1 LCLLFDTGKTELDF
15 MIHIV
20 FNEADIDVLQKAIEL
35 DETLQGEVL
44 QVEDDYAV
52 GPLKDIYTEEG
63 IAARRAWW
71 KEVLTG
77 TDLEKKLDEGE
88 VDDNKLIAFII
99 ERLQKDEE
107 EKVWIWAAQ
116 NKHDVSGYY
125 WFISQL
131 KDFQGRI
138 YILYLNNL
146 PFINEKG
153 QLFYPEWI
161 STIQPKEMTKAKKLA
176 RLVTPSEFE
185 VDPDE
190 WTKLC
195 NEEKGV
201 RLLEG
206 GKKLGQQDYDFYDA
220 DLKNF
225 ITGDWQKASKII
237 NQFLSKNK
245 HTTGDMYMLWRLKQ
259 LIATD
264 LYDVQGELKN
274 LKDFELKKKSG
285 QLFEAAQT
293 PTA

>member
-1 LCLLFDTGKTELDF
+1 

-20 FNEADIDVLQKAIEL
+20 FNEADVAVLQQAIEL

-44 QVEDDYAV
+44 LVRDDYAA
-52 GPLKDIYTEEG
+52 GPIKDIFSEEG
-63 IAARRAWW
+63 IEARKSWW
-71 KEVLTG
+71 REVLSG
-77 TDLEKKLDEGE
+77 GDGDGSVDKGI
-88 VDDNKLIAFII
+88 VDDNKLVADLIAK
-99 ERLQKDEE
+99 LDADAE

-125 WFISQL
+125 WLMSQL
-131 KDFQGRI
+131 KAYQGRI

-153 QLFYPEWI
+153 NIFYPEWI
-161 STIQPKEMTKAKKLA
+161 SHIQPKEMLKAKKLS
-176 RLVTPSEFE
+176 RLITASEFE

-206 GKKLGQQDYDFYDA
+206 GKKLIQKEVEFYDSE
-220 DLKNF
+220 LKTY

-237 NQFLSKNK
+237 HNFLHKAK
-245 HTTGDMYMLWRLKQ
+245 HTTGDLFLLWRLKQ
-259 LIATD
+259 LLATD
-264 LYDVQGELKN
+264 VYDVQGNVKN
-274 LKDFELKKKSG
+274 MKDFEVKKKAG
-285 QLFEAAQT
+285 VLFEEV
-293 PTA
+293 